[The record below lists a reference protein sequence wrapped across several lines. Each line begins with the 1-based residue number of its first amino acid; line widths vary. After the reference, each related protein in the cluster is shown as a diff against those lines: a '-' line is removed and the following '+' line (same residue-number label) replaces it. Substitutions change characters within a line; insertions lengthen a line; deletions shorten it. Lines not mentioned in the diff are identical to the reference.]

1 MQFVMDLE
9 VPGDFTPVNADGE
22 TESFQLVS
30 VAEVHPLNWF
40 PLHVFAECWQ
50 EYMCWTKE
58 EQEQTALPLHCP

>member
-40 PLHVFAECWQ
+40 HLHVFAECWHK
-50 EYMCWTKE
+50 YTCRIKE
-58 EQEQTALPLHCP
+58 EQEDPELP